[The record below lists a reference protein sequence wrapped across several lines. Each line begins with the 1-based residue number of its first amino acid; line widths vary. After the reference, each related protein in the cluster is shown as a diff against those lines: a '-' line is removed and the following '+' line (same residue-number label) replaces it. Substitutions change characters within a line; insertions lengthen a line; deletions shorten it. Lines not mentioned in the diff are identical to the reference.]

1 MDEFAF
7 DFGAASAVGND
18 GTNNEDA
25 HGHFVESK
33 VSFVFAVADG
43 LGGCE
48 GAELASKVAVEAT
61 LGAYQGNP
69 AAWGPGKRLVRAVQ
83 QANIEIHDRVLI
95 VPELARM
102 ATTLTAVSIDNGV
115 LNAAHVG
122 NCRLYLVRDG
132 RVTQLTKDH
141 TVAGRRTR
149 RGLLNKAR
157 ARSHHPD
164 RGTLTR
170 TLGPE
175 LIVAI
180 DRITTPLVEGDVVLL
195 CSDGLYM
202 ALEEEPF
209 ESCTSHRDASAACRA
224 LIDAANERGTVDN
237 LTVAMARITGPTPA
251 ANLPPG
257 WRARFHSL
265 FGR

>member
-1 MDEFAF
+1 MGEFAF
-7 DFGAASAVGND
+7 EFGAATAAGNECS
-18 GTNNEDA
+18 TNDDA
-25 HGHFVESK
+25 HGSFVESE
-33 VSFVFAVADG
+33 VSLVFAVADG
-43 LGGCE
+43 VGGWE
-48 GAELASKVAVEAT
+48 GGKMASKLAVEAT

-69 AAWGPGKRLVRAVQ
+69 TAWGPAKRLVRAVQ

-122 NCRLYLVRDG
+122 DCRLYIVRDG
-132 RVTQLTKDH
+132 RVRQLTKDH

-149 RGLLNKAR
+149 LGLLSKGHAR
-157 ARSHHPD
+157 NHPD
-164 RGTLTR
+164 RRNLTR
-170 TLGPE
+170 SLGPE
-175 LIVAI
+175 LIVRI

-195 CSDGLYM
+195 CTDGLYV
-202 ALEEEPF
+202 ALEEQNLEQ
-209 ESCTSHRDASAACRA
+209 CTSHRDAGTACRV

-237 LTVAMARITGPTPA
+237 LTVAMVRITGPTPA

-265 FGR
+265 FRR